1 MKRKKRKKKWNN
13 YSNKLG
19 QIQTNRNDEQEDNKS
34 NDNISLTLIISTSH
48 YFLFSVRGS
57 QTSVHTWFSTIWT
70 VILVTGQGKARAI
83 ASFFSCHWSSYFEL
97 NTHDRY
103 HYFLALLIIMAF
115 DNFADK
121 LMHLLTANVHV
132 NQVKQI

>member
-83 ASFFSCHWSSYFEL
+83 ASFFSCHWSSYFGL